1 MIFIKNIDL
10 KYFMVDNKSS
20 NKIEDLINI
29 KKILEEKVKEKLK
42 EG

>member
-1 MIFIKNIDL
+1 MDFIKNIDL

-29 KKILEEKVKEKLK
+29 KKILEEKVMEN
-42 EG
+42 